1 MMFDYQRNTFVGWTK
16 NTCELFS
23 LKYYIF
29 NYYDIIPSVCPA
41 TPSSIQVDGPPG
53 VGTLSDVTHIIP
65 YFTGNSITGYLVSQ
79 DYAEGNKSCIKHVSL
94 RYPFYIQTVYGDCNK
109 ASYVDGLTV
118 GSDRH
123 GYIYATIINNSI
135 YSLQGNLTNTSLSLL
150 AKNAF
155 SGVNKNALN
164 RILFVKNLLTANG
177 YVKVSGDGHRDIL
190 LISDT
195 DGTLKYLYKG
205 TIRVAA
211 KYENPG
217 RLSMYGSVLVLD
229 MFLPNTTYKNYT
241 GTYRGTNAS
250 NLGLS
255 NCSYY
260 AFDGVNGYIHYA
272 MFIPMDYTFSQPTG
286 SLLQS
291 RAIYG
296 GSTCLSPCTTL
307 LYNVSDLVIG
317 EWTRSISQSEDYSM
331 TLSRSST
338 RLTIASDSPDES
350 LSPSMHTKSISPA
363 ETQTIPSRSLSAS
376 ATKSTSIYISSK
388 SRILSESRVSRSSV
402 TLSKSRASHDSITLG
417 MSRTSHGST
426 TLSKLVVESDTS
438 THSLNVLV
446 EGSHATLTYQRSPT
460 SSSKYTLSGSK
471 NMKHVTVPGSVSEYV
486 KARSGSK
493 HGTRGIEVTK
503 SCSGSTEATE
513 TDLIRVGISK
523 DTFVEQREVSVEL
536 GVAVGVAVIS
546 STGSSSAGGRTSAF
560 LAVIRG
566 QCGSMRE
573 LEWYEN
579 PLRVHAVFF
588 GDVVFTL
595 AVVFV
600 ITLLGYC
607 IERRVPRRADLVG
620 MMLKYKGVELGF
632 TLLLYFTSPI
642 IVSLGKYRREW
653 YEVLTVFASLCF
665 YVFGLIALHKEIRS
679 MGTRVCPLT
688 GRKGFYRIT
697 DDLCEWDGVPKLLG
711 PLIEGY
717 TTKSGMW
724 IDFLV
729 LFVVSCST
737 LSEDCGVLGI
747 ITVVVNLLYC
757 VFILWKKPLQPLA
770 TGYSNISSAFGQ
782 SIGILLALIK
792 ANEVFILVVT
802 YLSSVVGLI
811 FFLLPVVRFFHEKY
825 RVREEVSD
833 SGSDLSYL
841 QAELLSISSKE
852 M

>member
-1 MMFDYQRNTFVGWTK
+1 MMFDYQRNVFIAWSK
-16 NTCELFS
+16 NTCELFA
-23 LKYYIF
+23 LKDQGYTF
-29 NYYDIIPSVCPA
+29 YDVIPSVCPY
-41 TPSSIQVDGPPG
+41 PSSSAQVDGPRG
-53 VGTLSDVTHIIP
+53 VGTLSDITHIIP

-79 DYAEGNKSCIKHVSL
+79 DYAEGNKSCIKHVSKFNP
-94 RYPFYIQTVYGDCNK
+94 YYIQTVYGDCNK

-135 YSLQGNLTNTSLSLL
+135 YSLQGNLTNVSLSLL

-205 TIRVAA
+205 TIKVAA

-229 MFLPNTTYKNYT
+229 MFLPNTTYLNYT

-250 NLGLS
+250 NLELS
-255 NCSYY
+255 NCSHYGFVSGY
-260 AFDGVNGYIHYA
+260 GYIQYA
-272 MFIPMDYTFSQPTG
+272 MFLPTGHTMYRPTG

-291 RAIYG
+291 RFVAGGYG
-296 GSTCLSPCTTL
+296 TCISSCTTL
-307 LYNVSDLVIG
+307 SYDVSDLIIG
-317 EWTRSISQSEDYSM
+317 EWTRSISQSEDHSM
-331 TLSRSST
+331 TLSGSST
-338 RLTIASDSPDES
+338 RLTVASNSPDKS
-350 LSPSMHTKSISPA
+350 LSSSMRTKSISPA
-363 ETQTIPSRSLSAS
+363 ETQTIPSQTMSISINE
-376 ATKSTSIYISSK
+376 STSICISSK
-388 SRILSESRVSRSSV
+388 SK
-402 TLSKSRASHDSITLG
+402 TLSKSRTPHGSMSMSKSHSSMSMNKSRASHSSMS
-417 MSRTSHGST
+417 MSRSIIDSGISVRSSVDGGHT
-426 TLSKLVVESDTS
+426 TLM
-438 THSLNVLV
+438 H
-446 EGSHATLTYQRSPT
+446 QRSLI

-471 NMKHVTVPGSVSEYV
+471 NKKHTTVPGTVSEYV
-486 KARSGSK
+486 WSK
-493 HGTRGIEVTK
+493 SESKSGTRGVEMTK
-503 SCSGSTEATE
+503 SRSGLVKATE
-513 TDLIRVGISK
+513 TDPVRVGISEG
-523 DTFVEQREVSVEL
+523 TFVEQGEVSVEL

-546 STGSSSAGGRTSAF
+546 STGSSSMGGRTNAF

-579 PLRVHAVFF
+579 PLGVHAVFF

-607 IERRVPRRADLVG
+607 VERRVPCRADLVV
-620 MMLKYKGVELGF
+620 MMLKYKGMELGF

-653 YEVLTVFASLCF
+653 YEVLTIFVSLCF
-665 YVFGLIALHKEIRS
+665 YVFGLIALHKEVRS
-679 MGTRVCPLT
+679 MDTRVRPLA
-688 GRKGFYRIT
+688 GRKGFFRIT

-717 TTKSGMW
+717 TTKGGMW

-770 TGYSNISSAFGQ
+770 IGYSNISSAFGQ
-782 SIGILLALIK
+782 SVGIILALIK
-792 ANEVFILVVT
+792 AKEVSILVVT
-802 YLSSVVGLI
+802 YLSSAVGLI
-811 FFLLPVVRFFHEKY
+811 FFLLPIARSFYEKY
-825 RVREEVSD
+825 RVRKEVSD

-841 QAELLSISSKE
+841 QAELLSISSKDL
-852 M
+852 

>member
-1 MMFDYQRNTFVGWTK
+1 MMLDYQRNKLIGWTENNCK
-16 NTCELFS
+16 LIS
-23 LKYYIF
+23 Y
-29 NYYDIIPSVCPA
+29 NYSIRLLYTEPDVIPSVCPA
-41 TPSSIQVDGPPG
+41 GPSSIQVDGPSG

-79 DYAEGNKSCIKHVSL
+79 NYAQGSKSCVKHISAK
-94 RYPFYIQTVYGDCNK
+94 YPYYIQTVYGDCNK

-123 GYIYATIINNSI
+123 GYIYATIVNNSI

-155 SGVNKNALN
+155 SGVNNDAPN

-177 YVKVSGDGHRDIL
+177 YVKESDDGHRDIL

-205 TIRVAA
+205 TIKVAA
-211 KYENPG
+211 KYRNPG

-229 MFLPNTTYKNYT
+229 TFSPNTSYVGYT

-250 NLGLS
+250 NLERS

-260 AFDGVNGYIHYA
+260 GYVIYGYVHYA
-272 MFIPMDYTFSQPTG
+272 MFLPAG
-286 SLLQS
+286 LLLQTLFD
-291 RAIYG
+291 YG
-296 GSTCLSPCTTL
+296 GYGTCYSSCATL
-307 LYNVSDLVIG
+307 PYNLSDLVIG
-317 EWTRSISQSEDYSM
+317 EWSRSVSQSDDHSM
-331 TLSRSST
+331 TPSGSGT
-338 RLTIASDSPDES
+338 RLTIASNSPGKS
-350 LSPSMHTKSISPA
+350 LSSSMHTKSISPA
-363 ETQTIPSRSLSAS
+363 ETQTIPSQTMSISAIE
-376 ATKSTSIYISSK
+376 STSIRISSK
-388 SRILSESRVSRSSV
+388 SGTMSEARVSRSSV
-402 TLSKSRASHDSITLG
+402 TLSKSWASHNSITLG
-417 MSRTSHGST
+417 RSRASRSSMTPSESI
-426 TLSKLVVESDTS
+426 VEGDTS
-438 THSLNVLV
+438 TRSLNVLV
-446 EGSHATLTYQRSPT
+446 GRSHATLTYQRSLIP
-460 SSSKYTLSGSK
+460 SSKYTLSGSK
-471 NMKHVTVPGSVSEYV
+471 NMKHTTAPGTVSEYV
-486 KARSGSK
+486 QSRSRSK
-493 HGTRGIEVTK
+493 YGTRGIEMMK
-503 SCSGSTEATE
+503 SCSGLMEATE
-513 TDLIRVGISK
+513 TDPIRVGISK
-523 DTFVEQREVSVEL
+523 DTFVEQREVNVEL
-536 GVAVGVAVIS
+536 GVAAGVAVIS
-546 STGSSSAGGRTSAF
+546 STGSNSVGGRTNAF

-579 PLRVHAVFF
+579 PLRVHTVFF

-607 IERRVPRRADLVG
+607 VEKRVPRRADLVG

-653 YEVLTVFASLCF
+653 YEVLTIFVSLCF
-665 YVFGLIALHKEIRS
+665 YVFGLIALHKEVRS
-679 MGTRVCPLT
+679 MGTRVRPLA
-688 GRKGFYRIT
+688 GRKGFFRIT

-717 TTKSGMW
+717 TTKSGLW

-770 TGYSNISSAFGQ
+770 IGYSNISSAFGQ
-782 SIGILLALIK
+782 SVGIILALIK
-792 ANEVFILVVT
+792 AKEVSILVVT
-802 YLSSVVGLI
+802 YLSSAVGLI
-811 FFLLPVVRFFHEKY
+811 FFLLPIVRFFYEKY

-852 M
+852 L